1 MVRQAKAL
9 RTVLK
14 LGMERVVLS
23 SRRSVRLTQ
32 SGLRSATQAAQPD
45 ALQALLTVRHTP
57 LVLRLVLTT

>member
-57 LVLRLVLTT
+57 LVLRPVLAT